1 MNNELYFSGKKFISA
16 KRASEISGY
25 TADYIGQLCRLKK
38 LENRRI
44 GKAWFVAE
52 NSLLEHIK
60 NSTLKPSE
68 RPVPTPTLK
77 SSTQILPSSYFS
89 PPPILGLKPE
99 QEIFY
104 VSAKR
109 ASEITGYTQDYIGQL
124 CRSNNLDCKQVG
136 KRWFISEVS
145 LREHKENTA
154 KKERGVIYFPPT
166 VLPKIETPPESVLLK
181 IEAPLAPQKPKTDE
195 ILKTKTLFKKPAFLI
210 STISFA
216 VIAVLFFSISSN
228 KNLSSRVALVYQNTF
243 QTAQTTQTTQTNN
256 SASLGGA
263 LKDSLGT
270 FFNHLA
276 SGTYRFVSSLFNF
289 ETADKVATLD
299 SEQVNS
305 VYKNDTQMGI
315 TVLPSSGDEIKDEK
329 TKQQIKDSF
338 SDQTE
343 VFPDKTG
350 SSGVIKPVFTKLS
363 DQNYLYVMVPI
374 TERKT
379 K

>member
-77 SSTQILPSSYFS
+77 SSTQVLPSSYFS
-89 PPPILGLKPE
+89 PTPILGLKPE

-145 LREHKENTA
+145 LLEHKENTA

-166 VLPKIETPPESVLLK
+166 VLPKIETPLVLL
-181 IEAPLAPQKPKTDE
+181 AYPAPKTDE
-195 ILKTKTLFKKPAFLI
+195 ILKTKTLFKKPIFLI
-210 STISFA
+210 PTISFA
-216 VIAVLFFSISSN
+216 IIAVLFFSISFN
-228 KNLSSRVALVYQNTF
+228 KNLGSRVALVYQKTF
-243 QTAQTTQTTQTNN
+243 ETTQTNN

>member
-38 LENRRI
+38 LDNRRI

-52 NSLLEHIK
+52 KSLLEHIK

-68 RPVPTPTLK
+68 RPVPIPTPKT
-77 SSTQILPSSYFS
+77 STQILPSSYFS
-89 PPPILGLKPE
+89 PTPILGLKPE
-99 QEIFY
+99 IEIFY
-104 VSAKR
+104 LSAKR
-109 ASEITGYTQDYIGQL
+109 ASEISGYTQDYIGQL

-166 VLPKIETPPESVLLK
+166 VLPKIEALPEPK
-181 IEAPLAPQKPKTDE
+181 IDK
-195 ILKTKTLFKKPAFLI
+195 ILKTKTIFKKPVFFVPA
-210 STISFA
+210 ISFV
-216 VIAVLFFSISSN
+216 VIAILFLGISFN
-228 KNLSSRVALVYQNTF
+228 KNLSSRVMLVYEKTS
-243 QTAQTTQTTQTNN
+243 QTASTNN
-256 SASLGGA
+256 SSSLGETIV
-263 LKDSLGT
+263 DSLGT
-270 FFNHLA
+270 FFNHIT
-276 SGTYRFVSSLFNF
+276 SGTYHFVASLFHF
-289 ETADKVATLD
+289 ETTDKIATLD
-299 SEQVNS
+299 NTQENFVS
-305 VYKNDTQMGI
+305 KKDTQMGI

-343 VFPDKTG
+343 IFPDKTG

-363 DQNYLYVMVPI
+363 NQNYLYVMVPI
-374 TERKT
+374 TEKKT
-379 K
+379 E